1 LRDEIRALLHR
12 DQTWH
17 GELLCRRKNGED
29 YIVRSSMT
37 PLRDERGVMRHC
49 IAIKE
54 DITQQKKEQERQRQL
69 ELQLVQA
76 QRMESIGT
84 LAGGIAHDFNNILT
98 GILGFTE
105 LAEGSVEAEHEA
117 HECLGEIRRA
127 GTRAKELVAQLLTF
141 SRQKETSQVPLDLAR
156 VVGEAVKFIRA
167 SLPTTIE
174 IERKLIPGKIRAD
187 PTQIHQVV
195 MNLCT
200 NAMHAMRDR
209 PGLLSVQVEP
219 LQVDDALA
227 AAVPDLAPGAYLR
240 LTVRDTGHGIDA
252 ANVRRIFDPFYTTKK
267 IGEGTG
273 LGLALVQSIVTAHRG
288 AIRVSSVV
296 GQGTAF
302 EIFLPACEEH
312 EPPSAPAEPVVPGQ
326 GEHVL
331 LVDDEVSVG
340 TFARVRLE
348 QLNYRVTVFTDPRR
362 ALAAVR
368 KDPGRFAVLFT
379 DYTMPGLTGLD
390 LMREIRNAGLQ
401 LPAVIATGNRSAIS
415 ASALAEFPQ
424 ALLIEK
430 PFTGEILAQ
439 ALHAIL
445 HPVGTGTPNK

>member
-1 LRDEIRALLHR
+1 
-12 DQTWH
+12 
-17 GELLCRRKNGED
+17 
-29 YIVRSSMT
+29 M
-37 PLRDERGVMRHC
+37 
-49 IAIKE
+49 
-54 DITQQKKEQERQRQL
+54 
-69 ELQLVQA
+69 
-76 QRMESIGT
+76 
-84 LAGGIAHDFNNILT
+84 
-98 GILGFTE
+98 
-105 LAEGSVEAEHEA
+105 
-117 HECLGEIRRA
+117 
-127 GTRAKELVAQLLTF
+127 
-141 SRQKETSQVPLDLAR
+141 
-156 VVGEAVKFIRA
+156 
-167 SLPTTIE
+167 
-174 IERKLIPGKIRAD
+174 
-187 PTQIHQVV
+187 
-195 MNLCT
+195 
-200 NAMHAMRDR
+200 
-209 PGLLSVQVEP
+209 QVEP